1 MRFLFTV
8 QPLYGHFHSMVQ
20 LALTAKAQGHAVA
33 IATAQRFGP
42 VVKRLGLEHVPCGVD
57 YDGSIDVFDGLPE
70 VLEYRTRGMPPVF
83 EQIFG
88 FVQGLGPRM
97 ADDLL
102 AQGAAWRP
110 DLIVRDPV
118 EYGGYVAAEALGIP
132 HATIMWA
139 IYIDPR
145 HILPE
150 LLDGLRV
157 RHGLPSDPT
166 LATYDR
172 FLVLKFL
179 PPAWKIEMPREP
191 EVTRCFCAPPFDTS
205 SDDAL
210 PAWVDAL
217 PARPT
222 IYATLGTAFNK
233 APAVFRALIDALGSL
248 PVNGIITVGKTMD
261 PAQFGAL
268 PGNVRVERYIP
279 QTLLLHRCDLL
290 IFHGGYNSFHS
301 AMWHGLPV
309 VAVPMEAGD
318 QLPTAEKLDEMG
330 LGIMVK
336 GQPPAADAIVAAVER
351 VLGDPAYKARVAAFG
366 AELRALPPLEAA
378 VARLEQL
385 ARDHAP
391 QTD

>member
-1 MRFLFTV
+1 M
-8 QPLYGHFHSMVQ
+8 
-20 LALTAKAQGHAVA
+20 
-33 IATAQRFGP
+33 
-42 VVKRLGLEHVPCGVD
+42 
-57 YDGSIDVFDGLPE
+57 
-70 VLEYRTRGMPPVF
+70 
-83 EQIFG
+83 
-88 FVQGLGPRM
+88 
-97 ADDLL
+97 
-102 AQGAAWRP
+102 
-110 DLIVRDPV
+110 
-118 EYGGYVAAEALGIP
+118 
-132 HATIMWA
+132 
-139 IYIDPR
+139 
-145 HILPE
+145 
-150 LLDGLRV
+150 
-157 RHGLPSDPT
+157 
-166 LATYDR
+166 
-172 FLVLKFL
+172 
-179 PPAWKIEMPREP
+179 
-191 EVTRCFCAPPFDTS
+191 
-205 SDDAL
+205 DAL
-210 PAWVDAL
+210 RAS
-217 PARPT
+217 PT

-336 GQPPAADAIVAAVER
+336 GQPPTADAIVAAVER
-351 VLGDPAYKARVAAFG
+351 VLGDPAYNARVAAFG